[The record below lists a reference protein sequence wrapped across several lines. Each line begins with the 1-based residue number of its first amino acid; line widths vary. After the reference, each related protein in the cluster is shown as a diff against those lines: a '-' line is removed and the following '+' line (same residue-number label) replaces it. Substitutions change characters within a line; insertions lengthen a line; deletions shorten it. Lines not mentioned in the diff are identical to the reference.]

1 MKKKSSAFGN
11 NYLAAILTLLVLFSG
26 FQSHSQIAMWHA
38 HNTQSCGMFGTNSIA
53 DATYSFRK
61 VNACYVGNVVTVRRS
76 SDNTTSSFTYATNFV
91 DTSAIKT
98 FIGASDAFVVTLN
111 DVSGNGYHMTQATNS
126 QQPKIATAGALI
138 YADGK
143 LAIQFDGSDDILEA
157 GFFTAEMP
165 FSFFAVSKR
174 ASANLFTI
182 MCIGR
187 SAALNNANVQ
197 NYNSVN
203 QVRASYNNG
212 ITFYGAT
219 VGTANTSL
227 NLCTALFYSNTAFAS
242 NGTSTSSTATTGIID
257 ANTFSLGAIHR
268 STFLYSDGYFVEGAA
283 YKSDQSANRTTIESN
298 IKTYYG
304 L

>member
-1 MKKKSSAFGN
+1 MIKRILAFGN
-11 NYLAAILTLLVLFSG
+11 NYPAAFILFLSLILS

-38 HNTQSCGMFGTNSIA
+38 NNTQSCGMFGTNSIA
-53 DATYSFRK
+53 DASYSFRK
-61 VNACYVGNVVTVRRS
+61 VNACYVGNVVTVRRA
-76 SDNTTSSFTYATNFV
+76 SDNATSTFTYATNFV

-126 QQPKIATAGALI
+126 QQPKIATAGSLI

-143 LAIQFDGSDDILEA
+143 LAILFDGSNDILEA
-157 GFFTAEMP
+157 GSFTAEMP

-182 MCIGR
+182 MSIGN
-187 SAALNNANVQ
+187 SLSLGNANVQ
-197 NYNSVN
+197 NFNSGS

-212 ITFYGAT
+212 VTFYGAT
-219 VGTANTSL
+219 VGTANTNL

-242 NGTSTSSTATTGIID
+242 NGTSTASTSTTGSLV

-268 STFLYSDGYFVEGAA
+268 SGFIYSDGYFVEAAA
-283 YKSDQSANRTTIESN
+283 YKSDQSSNRTTIESN